1 MHTQKNRIR
10 FAIDCKSD
18 PVFQFETEF
27 FPACLFRMIFS
38 TYVERGLSTVFV
50 RSDDRCSE
58 TVFKM
63 IHCPFMPGL
72 IEACNGIFWNRQRII
87 EVVSS
92 NCSVEYAD
100 VGANTAEPEFGDS
113 ARAQVVVQISVLETG
128 IAIFIK
134 LIDEIRILV
143 GIEPLGRFSIKVM
156 TARALDVMWR
166 EQFRFRMVRVVFL
179 MSVRREDD
187 IIAVL

>member
-1 MHTQKNRIR
+1 MHTQKTG
-10 FAIDCKSD
+10 SD
-18 PVFQFETEF
+18 LQSIANHPVFQFETDF
-27 FPACLFRMIFS
+27 FPACLFCIIFS
-38 TYVERGLSTVFV
+38 ICVERGLSTVFG

-63 IHCPFMPGL
+63 IHCPFMTGL
-72 IEACNGIFWNRQRII
+72 IKACNGIFWNRQRII

-100 VGANTAEPEFGDS
+100 VGANTAEPKFGDS

-134 LIDEIRILV
+134 VNAFIRNLFYI
-143 GIEPLGRFSIKVM
+143 F
-156 TARALDVMWR
+156 AA
-166 EQFRFRMVRVVFL
+166 
-179 MSVRREDD
+179 
-187 IIAVL
+187 

>member
-1 MHTQKNRIR
+1 MHTQKTG
-10 FAIDCKSD
+10 SD
-18 PVFQFETEF
+18 LQLIASHPVFQFETEF
-27 FPACLFRMIFS
+27 FSACLFRMIFS
-38 TYVERGLSTVFV
+38 ICVERGLSTVFG

-58 TVFKM
+58 TFFKM

-100 VGANTAEPEFGDS
+100 VGANAAEPKFGDS

-134 LIDEIRILV
+134 LIDKIRILV